1 MPLIR
6 HFSPSGHSPSSSRRL
21 TLCGYHF
28 LPSSRLRL
36 AIATATLLS
45 ACSTVTPPAP
55 NEQGDDM
62 FGTRSMSGR
71 DNAARVLIAPGAVGS
86 EAPVAYSN
94 IWERIAHGYGF
105 SLDLDNERIDKQLA
119 AYIDNPHHLHAVSE
133 RAAPFI
139 FEIVQ
144 ELEKRGM
151 PTELAL
157 LPVVESA
164 YNPNAANGGS
174 VGLWQIMNTTAT
186 SLGLRQDWW
195 YDGRRDP
202 LASTSAALDYLST
215 LHDLF
220 GQDWALALA
229 AYNSGLGTVQR
240 AIEKNQA
247 RSRGTDYWS
256 LDLPRITEEFVPR
269 LIAVSR
275 IFASPSDYG
284 LELSDVLN
292 EPAVTLV
299 DAGTQIDLAM
309 AASLAGV
316 DTELIYQLNPGY
328 RQWATHPDGPHKLL
342 LPIDRAEAFTTALA
356 DLGASD
362 SRVTW
367 DRYIVQSGDTLGA
380 IANRYGTQVS
390 ALQQANGIKGSRI
403 IAGESLLIPR
413 AYNSS
418 RPLVTPN
425 APEYPDGLAYA
436 AGASSVPARYEVRSG
451 DSLWRI
457 ANRYS
462 ITVESLVEWNDLD
475 VDATL
480 RPGQLLVLQ
489 PDSVARTDAAGGQ
502 SLHYRV
508 QSGDSLTRIA
518 SRYGVSVDAL
528 AGWNNITVDGL
539 IHPGQELVVHPGQTS
554 LN

>member
-1 MPLIR
+1 MPLYNQ
-6 HFSPSGHSPSSSRRL
+6 FS
-21 TLCGYHF
+21 
-28 LPSSRLRL
+28 LPSARLRL

-45 ACSTVTPPAP
+45 ACSTVNTPVPG
-55 NEQGDDM
+55 EQGEDM
-62 FGTRSMSGR
+62 FGTRNMNGR
-71 DNAARVLIAPGAVGS
+71 DNAARVLIAPGAAGS
-86 EAPVAYSN
+86 EAPLVYSN

-105 SLDLDNERIDKQLA
+105 SSELDNERIDRQLS
-119 AYIDNPHHLHAVSE
+119 AYIDNPHNLYAVSE
-133 RAAPFI
+133 RASPFI

-157 LPVVESA
+157 LPIVESS

-174 VGLWQIMNTTAT
+174 VGLWQILDTTAT

-195 YDGRRDP
+195 YDARRDP

-215 LHDLF
+215 LYDLF

-240 AIEKNQA
+240 AMEKNQS

-256 LDLPRITEEFVPR
+256 LDLPTITEEFVPR

-284 LELSDVLN
+284 LELNEIRN
-292 EPAVTLV
+292 EPAVAVV

-316 DTELIYQLNPGY
+316 DTEVIYQLNPGY
-328 RQWATHPDGPHKLL
+328 RQWATHPDGPHNLL
-342 LPIDRAEAFTTALA
+342 LPIDRAETFTIALA
-356 DLGASD
+356 NLGTSD

-367 DRYIVQSGDTLGA
+367 DRYVVQSGDTLGA
-380 IANRYGTQVS
+380 IARRYGTQVR
-390 ALQQANGIKGSRI
+390 ALQQANDINGSRI

-418 RPLVTPN
+418 QPLVTPN
-425 APEYPDGLAYA
+425 APEYLEGVAYSS
-436 AGASSVPARYEVRSG
+436 ASSSLPTRYEVRSG

-462 ITVESLVEWNDLD
+462 ITVENLVAWNDLN

-480 RPGQLLVLQ
+480 RPGQVLVLQ
-489 PDSVARTDAAGGQ
+489 PDSVAHTDAGGSQ
-502 SLHYRV
+502 SLRYRV
-508 QSGDSLTRIA
+508 QSGDSLARIA

-528 AGWNNITVDGL
+528 AGWNNISIEGL

>member
-1 MPLIR
+1 MPLYNQ
-6 HFSPSGHSPSSSRRL
+6 FS
-21 TLCGYHF
+21 
-28 LPSSRLRL
+28 LPSARLRL

-45 ACSTVTPPAP
+45 ACSTVNIPTPDQ
-55 NEQGDDM
+55 QGEDM
-62 FGTRSMSGR
+62 FGTRNMSGR
-71 DNAARVLIAPGAVGS
+71 DNAARVLIAPGAGS
-86 EAPVAYSN
+86 EAPLVYSN

-105 SLDLDNERIDKQLA
+105 SSELDNERIDRQLS
-119 AYIDNPHHLHAVSE
+119 AYIENPHHLYAVSE
-133 RAAPFI
+133 RASPFI
-139 FEIVQ
+139 YEIVQ

-157 LPVVESA
+157 LPIVESA

-195 YDGRRDP
+195 YDARRDP
-202 LASTSAALDYLST
+202 LASTGAALDYLGT
-215 LHDLF
+215 LYDLF

-240 AIEKNQA
+240 AMEKNES
-247 RSRGTDYWS
+247 RSRATDYWS
-256 LDLPRITEEFVPR
+256 LDLPTITEEFVPR

-284 LELSDVLN
+284 LELSDVRN
-292 EPAVTLV
+292 EPTVTVV

-316 DTELIYQLNPGY
+316 DTEVIYQLNPGY
-328 RQWATHPDGPHKLL
+328 RQWATHPDGPHTLL
-342 LPIDRAEAFTTALA
+342 LPIDRAETFTTALA
-356 DLGASD
+356 DLGST

-367 DRYIVQSGDTLGA
+367 DRYVVQSGDTLGA
-380 IANRYGTQVS
+380 IANRYHTQVS
-390 ALQQANGIKGSRI
+390 ALQQANGISGSRI

-418 RPLVTPN
+418 QPLVTPN
-425 APEYPDGLAYA
+425 APEYLDGVAF
-436 AGASSVPARYEVRSG
+436 SSSDSSLPTRYEVRSG

-462 ITVESLVEWNDLD
+462 ITVESLVAWNDLNA
-475 VDATL
+475 DATL
-480 RPGQLLVLQ
+480 RPGQVLVLQ
-489 PDSVARTDAAGGQ
+489 PDSVARSDAGGSQ
-502 SLHYRV
+502 TLRYRV
-508 QSGDSLTRIA
+508 QSGDSLARIA

-528 AGWNNITVDGL
+528 AGWNNISIEGL